1 MTAIT
6 GSQYYRPSDLI
17 ALRCDDLSI
26 RVVDV
31 VTKKLVRELWGCAGQ
46 ISDFVSSLCHL
57 DSISADKP
65 CKSFSNDGRWIIAA
79 SMDSTVRVWD
89 LPTGHLIDA
98 IRLASTCTALAFSS
112 TGEFLA
118 TAHADSVGINIWNNR
133 SLFTHVPT
141 RNISEEEIANV
152 SLPTASGEGGKGII
166 DAAYDQSDS
175 ETGSTDVLLT
185 TPDQLSQDIL
195 SLSLVPK
202 SRWQTLLHLDL
213 IRQRNKPTEPPKA
226 PEKAPFFLPS
236 LENAKASIAT
246 TDGQSQAT
254 AADYSRLRKMGR
266 NEAQSTFTNLLRT
279 GGESEDYGPVISYLK
294 TLSPAAADV
303 EIRSL
308 SPIQPQPELG
318 IFVSALTSRLRQ
330 KRDYEL
336 IQAWMAVFL
345 RIHGEVVM
353 QDESLVEALKEWRA
367 EQEVEGKR
375 LNNLVGYCAGVVG
388 FLRSG
393 RI

>member
-1 MTAIT
+1 
-6 GSQYYRPSDLI
+6 
-17 ALRCDDLSI
+17 
-26 RVVDV
+26 
-31 VTKKLVRELWGCAGQ
+31 
-46 ISDFVSSLCHL
+46 
-57 DSISADKP
+57 
-65 CKSFSNDGRWIIAA
+65 
-79 SMDSTVRVWD
+79 MDSTIRVWD

-98 IRLASTCTALAFSS
+98 IRLSSTCTALAFSS

-118 TAHADSVGINIWNNR
+118 TAHADSVGIDIWNNR

-141 RNISEEEIANV
+141 RHISEDEIANV
-152 SLPTASGEGGKGII
+152 ALPTASGEGGRGIL
-166 DAAYDQSDS
+166 DAAYDQPDS
-175 ETGSTDVLLT
+175 EAGSTNELLT

-236 LENAKASIAT
+236 RASIAST
-246 TDGQSQAT
+246 EGQAQPTVANH
-254 AADYSRLRKMGR
+254 SRLMKMDR
-266 NEAQSTFTNLLRT
+266 NGAQSDFTNLLRS
-279 GGESEDYGPVISYLK
+279 GGESEDYEAFISYLK
-294 TLSPAAADV
+294 TLSPAAADI

-308 SPIQPQPELG
+308 SPIQPHTELSL
-318 IFVSALTSRLRQ
+318 FVSALTRRLRQ

-345 RIHGEVVM
+345 RVHGEVITH
-353 QDESLVEALKEWRA
+353 DESLVEALKEWRA
-367 EQEVEGKR
+367 EQEVEAKR
-375 LNNLVGYCAGVVG
+375 LNDLVSYCAGVVG

>member
-1 MTAIT
+1 
-6 GSQYYRPSDLI
+6 
-17 ALRCDDLSI
+17 
-26 RVVDV
+26 
-31 VTKKLVRELWGCAGQ
+31 
-46 ISDFVSSLCHL
+46 
-57 DSISADKP
+57 
-65 CKSFSNDGRWIIAA
+65 
-79 SMDSTVRVWD
+79 MDSTIRVWD

-98 IRLASTCTALAFSS
+98 FRLTSTCTALAFSS

-152 SLPTASGEGGKGII
+152 ALPTVSGEGGKGII
-166 DAAYDQSDS
+166 DAAYDQPDSD
-175 ETGSTDVLLT
+175 TGSTDGLLT
-185 TPDQLSQDIL
+185 TPDQLSQDML

-213 IRQRNKPTEPPKA
+213 IRQRNKPKEPPKA

-236 LENAKASIAT
+236 LEKAKGPPAL
-246 TDGQSQAT
+246 TDEQAQVT
-254 AADYSRLRKMGR
+254 AADHSRLRKMDR
-266 NEAQSTFTNLLRT
+266 NGAQNEFTNLLRF
-279 GGESEDYGPVISYLK
+279 GGETKDFEPVLSYLK
-294 TLSPAAADV
+294 TLSPAAADI

-308 SPIQPQPELG
+308 SPSQPHTELS
-318 IFVSALTSRLRQ
+318 IFVLALTNRLRQ

-336 IQAWMAVFL
+336 VQAWMAVFL
-345 RIHGEVVM
+345 RIHGEIVA
-353 QDESLVEALKEWRA
+353 QDETLVEALQEWRT
-367 EQEVEGKR
+367 EQEKEAKR
-375 LNNLVGYCAGVVG
+375 LNELVGYCAGVVS

>member
-1 MTAIT
+1 
-6 GSQYYRPSDLI
+6 
-17 ALRCDDLSI
+17 
-26 RVVDV
+26 
-31 VTKKLVRELWGCAGQ
+31 
-46 ISDFVSSLCHL
+46 
-57 DSISADKP
+57 
-65 CKSFSNDGRWIIAA
+65 
-79 SMDSTVRVWD
+79 MDSTIRVWD

-141 RNISEEEIANV
+141 KNISEEEIVNV

-166 DAAYDQSDS
+166 DAAYDQPDS
-175 ETGSTDVLLT
+175 ETDSTDCLLT
-185 TPDQLSQDIL
+185 TPDQLSKDIL

-246 TDGQSQAT
+246 IDGRSQAT
-254 AADYSRLRKMGR
+254 AADYSRLRKMDR
-266 NEAQSTFTNLLRT
+266 NGAQSEFSDLLRS
-279 GGESEDYGPVISYLK
+279 GGENGDYEPVISYLK
-294 TLSPAAADV
+294 TLSPAAADI

-308 SPIQPQPELG
+308 NPIQPHTELG

-367 EQEVEGKR
+367 EQEVEAKR
-375 LNNLVGYCAGVVG
+375 LNSLVGYCAGVVG

>member
-1 MTAIT
+1 
-6 GSQYYRPSDLI
+6 
-17 ALRCDDLSI
+17 
-26 RVVDV
+26 
-31 VTKKLVRELWGCAGQ
+31 
-46 ISDFVSSLCHL
+46 
-57 DSISADKP
+57 
-65 CKSFSNDGRWIIAA
+65 
-79 SMDSTVRVWD
+79 MDSTIRVWD

-98 IRLASTCTALAFSS
+98 IRLASTCTALAFSG

-141 RNISEEEIANV
+141 RNISENEIANV
-152 SLPTASGEGGKGII
+152 ALPTASGEGGRGMI
-166 DAAYDQSDS
+166 DAAYDQPDS
-175 ETGSTDVLLT
+175 ETGSTDGLLT

-195 SLSLVPK
+195 SLSLVPR

-236 LENAKASIAT
+236 LENAKASIVP
-246 TDGQSQAT
+246 TDGQPQAI
-254 AADYSRLRKMGR
+254 AADQSRLRKMDRRG
-266 NEAQSTFTNLLRT
+266 AQSEFTHLLGA
-279 GGESEDYGPVISYLK
+279 GGESEDYDPVISYLK
-294 TLSPAAADV
+294 TLSPAAADI

-308 SPIQPQPELG
+308 SPVQPHNELVL
-318 IFVSALTSRLRQ
+318 FVSALTSRLRQ

-345 RIHGEVVM
+345 RIHGEVVT
-353 QDESLVEALKEWRA
+353 QDEMLVEALKEWRA
-367 EQEVEGKR
+367 EQEVEAKR
-375 LNNLVGYCAGVVG
+375 LNDLIGYCAGVVG